1 MNILKNK
8 KIFFSIIFVTILVI
22 ILSSIIINMQN
33 KEEQKQIN
41 IVVANILGEIKEKY
55 PETDESI
62 LLEILNMDTH
72 SIKEGS
78 EILSKYGIDINEIS
92 TIKSFEG
99 HKNIITNII
108 IIVSFAV
115 LILVIIIIYEN
126 RKNKKIKEIVN
137 YIEAISNKNYNLKIE
152 ENSEDEF
159 SNLTNQLYKITVM
172 LKEQADNSIKDKK
185 ALQTSLEDISHQLK
199 TPLTSISI
207 MLDNIRENPNME
219 ASTRQ
224 AFIHEINRQIEWI
237 NWLVI
242 SLLKLSKLASNTAI
256 FTKREIVVKEL
267 IEDVI
272 HNLSIPIDIKQQ
284 NIVVT
289 GKENVKLIGD
299 YNWQLEAITNIL
311 KNCIEHTPE
320 NKNIYID
327 FSENNFY
334 TKITIRDEG
343 IGIDKQDVK
352 HIFERFYKGKNSSE
366 NSVGIGLALAKSI
379 IEKDNGYITCSSKL
393 NEGAI
398 FEIKYMK

>member
-22 ILSSIIINMQN
+22 ILSSIIINIQN

-41 IVVANILGEIKEKY
+41 IVIANILGEIKEKY

-92 TIKSFEG
+92 TIKSFG
-99 HKNIITNII
+99 KQKSIITNII

-115 LILVIIIIYEN
+115 LILAIIIIYEN

-137 YIEAISNKNYNLKIE
+137 YIEAISNKNYNLKME

-242 SLLKLSKLASNTAI
+242 SLLKLSKLDSNTAI
-256 FTKREIVVKEL
+256 FTKKEIVVKKL

-289 GKENVKLIGD
+289 GKEDVKLMGD

-334 TKITIRDEG
+334 TKIIIRDEG

-352 HIFERFYKGKNSSE
+352 HIFERFYKGKNSSKD
-366 NSVGIGLALAKSI
+366 SVGIGLALAKTI
-379 IEKDNGYITCSSKL
+379 IEKNNGSVKVDSKK
-393 NEGAI
+393 GKQTTFI
-398 FEIKYMK
+398 IKYY

>member
-1 MNILKNK
+1 MNKLKNK
-8 KIFFSIIFVTILVI
+8 KLFFSIIFVTILVI
-22 ILSSIIINMQN
+22 ILSSIVINRQN
-33 KEEQKQIN
+33 KEYQKQVN
-41 IVVANILGEIKEKY
+41 IVIANILGEIKEKY
-55 PETDESI
+55 PDVDEGN
-62 LLEILNMDTH
+62 LLKILNMDAD

-92 TIKSFEG
+92 AIKSLENQ
-99 HKNIITNII
+99 KNIITNII
-108 IIVSFAV
+108 IIVSFAI

-126 RKNKKIKEIVN
+126 RKDKKIKEIVK

-185 ALQTSLEDISHQLK
+185 ALQNSLENISHQLK

-224 AFIHEINRQIEWI
+224 SFIHEINRQIEWI

-242 SLLKLSKLASNTAI
+242 SLLKLSKLDSNTAI
-256 FTKREIVVKEL
+256 FTQKEIVVKDL
-267 IEDVI
+267 IENVI

-289 GKENVKLIGD
+289 GKEDVKLIGD
-299 YNWQLEAITNIL
+299 YNWQLEAVTNIL

-334 TKITIRDEG
+334 TKITIKDEG

-352 HIFERFYKGKNSSE
+352 HVFERFYKGKNSSE

-393 NEGAI
+393 NEGTI